1 MEAIIYG
8 GGRLATTLAQ
18 ELTEGGYTVTVIDSD
33 ADYLES
39 VSAPPAIQTIRV
51 IAPTMQ
57 DVLAEAQLATTE
69 LLAALSNDDQSNALV
84 AQMGLHVFKV
94 PAVICRLD
102 NPDLRELY
110 SGLGLKTVGLSE
122 MDLFSRIR
130 QHVAGETD
138 D

>member
-33 ADYLES
+33 AEYLQS
-39 VSAPPAIQTIRV
+39 ISAPPEIRTIRV

-57 DVLAEAQLATTE
+57 DYLAEAELATTE
-69 LLAALSNDDQSNALV
+69 LLAALSNDDHNNALV
-84 AQMGLHVFKV
+84 AQMALHVFKV
-94 PAVICRLD
+94 PSVICRLD
-102 NPDLRELY
+102 NPELRELY
-110 SGLGLKTVGLSE
+110 SGLGLKTVGFSE
-122 MDLFSRIR
+122 MDLFGHIR